1 MRFGIAL
8 LRAVVGALFMGHG
21 LQKLAG
27 WFGGRGLAATA
38 KGFESMGLRPGKLH
52 ATAAGVAET
61 AGGALL
67 LTGTATPLAAGMLT
81 GTMTVAIRKVHFAK
95 GVWVT
100 QGGYEYNLVLLA
112 ALFAITAAGPG
123 TAALDEGHAGT
134 GWAFAEFAAG
144 LLGAEALLRFA
155 VAQSEPELEPES
167 SPPSSNGAAREPA
180 GAAA

>member
-27 WFGGRGLAATA
+27 WFGGHGLEATA
-38 KGFESMGLRPGKLH
+38 NAFEGMGLRPGKVH

-67 LTGTATPLAAGMLT
+67 LTGAATPLAAGMLS
-81 GTMTVAIRKVHFAK
+81 GTMTTAVRKVHLAN
-95 GVWVT
+95 GVWNT
-100 QGGYEYNLVLLA
+100 DGGFEYNAVLLA

-123 TAALDEGHAGT
+123 TGALDEGHAGT
-134 GWAFAEFAAG
+134 GWAIAEFTAG
-144 LLGAEALLRFA
+144 LLGSEAVLRFA
-155 VAQSEPELEPES
+155 GSQPAPAADEPMD
-167 SPPSSNGAAREPA
+167 AASGREPTP
-180 GAAA
+180 AAA